1 MKIMNIIL
9 FRAIFFFG
17 ILVIFP
23 SSGYTQDKKVITS
36 FFDKKWLK
44 SVVSIEKMAKREGEL
59 KSTPIGSGF
68 LIQSPNK
75 NIVLVSTK
83 QVVFDE
89 SQNLIEGLHF
99 QVGKAKT
106 INRAISNQEAN
117 KKGYGDWFISNSTDA
132 ALRLIPLGS
141 SVDIFAIPI
150 ELMIRSDLLH
160 PGSNTFI
167 LGFPMGLISDKY
179 SMAIARRAMVAW
191 VDENDI
197 LLDGL
202 VFHGNSGSPAVYVP
216 QTFQGAFATGGY
228 LNAVRLIGLVTTYF
242 PYTDVAV
249 SSKSGRPRMIIE
261 ENSGLTKVIAS
272 DVILEIM
279 KRKEFL
285 EIDGRLK
292 IESASS

>member
-132 ALRLIPLGS
+132 ALRLIPL
-141 SVDIFAIPI
+141 PI
-150 ELMIRSDLLH
+150 
-160 PGSNTFI
+160 
-167 LGFPMGLISDKY
+167 
-179 SMAIARRAMVAW
+179 
-191 VDENDI
+191 
-197 LLDGL
+197 
-202 VFHGNSGSPAVYVP
+202 
-216 QTFQGAFATGGY
+216 
-228 LNAVRLIGLVTTYF
+228 
-242 PYTDVAV
+242 
-249 SSKSGRPRMIIE
+249 SSKAIKMANELDSKELVDFREMVLVNTIQVDTMYQLLIQKGYFTE
-261 ENSGLTKVIAS
+261 A
-272 DVILEIM
+272 
-279 KRKEFL
+279 EFL
-285 EIDGRLK
+285 VKMKEVKSDYQRK
-292 IESASS
+292 RH